1 MTVAPFSMAVGMKEC
16 PSACKPLIATN
27 TAPLIIFLE
36 SICIS
41 ATSCW
46 VVPTTSLK
54 DTPNNIDCNDFINL
68 NQFELVV
75 L

>member
-1 MTVAPFSMAVGMKEC
+1 MAVGIKEW

-27 TAPLIIFLE
+27 TAPLITFLE
-36 SICIS
+36 SIYIVV
-41 ATSCW
+41 TSCW

-54 DTPNNIDCNDFINL
+54 ATPNNIDCKDFINL
-68 NQFELVV
+68 NQFEFVV